1 MKKINIIF
9 VSQVEAVIKCLVK
22 IRSDDEDAKSL
33 VFSTWPDVLDIL
45 AAALDENDIAYASL
59 HNNAATTQNKFKRN
73 IQRFKV
79 NINQI

>member
-1 MKKINIIF
+1 MK
-9 VSQVEAVIKCLVK
+9 SLVK

-45 AAALDENDIAYASL
+45 AAALDENDIPYASL

-79 NINQI
+79 NSYSNSIICFISFL